1 MASNTEN
8 RFQLKT
14 LSFVS
19 INKIINEFAWVFTIS
34 RPRFWTYLVGPW
46 AVGMVCAATSFDDFS
61 ELVFWIGMLFFSWPA
76 NAFLYGIN
84 DYSDGDTD
92 KFNPKKENYET
103 RYSYRKNPI
112 LLTICIVIIIFS
124 FAFWWLLPNSSSKIV
139 FMIWLILSASYSLKP
154 IRFKSRL
161 FLDSLSN
168 VLYILPGIMA
178 FLVFNPLE
186 YLSWPVVI
194 AAWAWAMGMHLFS
207 ALPDINADKQAKVRT
222 TAVWLGRDYAVLLT
236 LLYYTVAVILCVKY
250 LNLALGILGC
260 FAYCFPTLYV
270 LVSKDDNLL
279 MSIYKK
285 FPIINAFCGGCLF
298 VYIFFEHNLL
308 G

>member
-8 RFQLKT
+8 RYQLKT
-14 LSFVS
+14 LSSVS
-19 INKIINEFAWVFTIS
+19 SNKIIKELAWVITIS

-46 AVGMVCAATSFDDFS
+46 AVGMVCASNTFSDFS
-61 ELVFWIGMLFFSWPA
+61 ELLFWIGMLFFTWPA

-92 KFNPKKENYET
+92 KFNLKKENYES
-103 RYSYRKNPI
+103 RYSNRKNPI
-112 LLTICIVIIIFS
+112 LLTVCLLVIIFS
-124 FAFWWLLPNSSSKIV
+124 FVFLWILPNLSSKIV
-139 FMIWLILSASYSLKP
+139 FIIWLILSATYSLKP

-168 VLYILPGIMA
+168 VLYILPGVTA
-178 FLVFNPLE
+178 FLIFEPVEN
-186 YLSWPVVI
+186 LSWPVVI
-194 AAWAWAMGMHLFS
+194 AAWSWAMGMHLFS
-207 ALPDINADKQAKVRT
+207 ALPDIYADKKANVQT
-222 TAVWLGRDYAVLLT
+222 TAVWLGRDFAILLT
-236 LLYYTVAVILCVKY
+236 LLYYSVSMVLCVKY
-250 LNLALGILGC
+250 LNLSLGILGC

-270 LVSKDDNLL
+270 LVSKNDKLI
-279 MSIYKK
+279 MSIYKL